1 MLQVG
6 VSLLSI
12 IISLFSVTTQGIE
25 KAFLQNSSGQLQTQL
40 SRRIKLNI
48 SLPEPIS
55 FSDQISSE
63 QAFFFFQDLFSRYAT
78 LEFFPEPE
86 VFQPPGTSLLI
97 FKARWSFRD
106 NRNNDQS
113 VFEVFFLLQHE
124 TPSAEAGGRRS
135 GTRGAGPPAQWKIT
149 EIKAEKI

>member
-1 MLQVG
+1 MLQIG
-6 VSLLSI
+6 VPLFSI

-25 KAFLQNSSGQLQTQL
+25 KAFLQNSSAQLQTHL
-40 SRRIKLNI
+40 SLRIKLSI

-113 VFEVFFLLQHE
+113 VFEIFFLLQHE
-124 TPSAEAGGRRS
+124 KPPAEARVLRER
-135 GTRGAGPPAQWKIT
+135 TRGGGPPALWKIT

>member
-1 MLQVG
+1 VLQVG
-6 VSLLSI
+6 VSLFSI

-86 VFQPPGTSLLI
+86 VFQPPGTRLLI

-113 VFEVFFLLQHE
+113 VFEVFFLLRPE
-124 TPSAEAGGRRS
+124 NPSAEAGRRA
-135 GTRGAGPPAQWKIT
+135 GTRGAGPSALWKIT

>member
-1 MLQVG
+1 VLQVG
-6 VSLLSI
+6 VSLFSV

-40 SRRIKLNI
+40 SLRTKLNI

-86 VFQPPGTSLLI
+86 VFQPPGTRLLI

-113 VFEVFFLLQHE
+113 VFEVFFLLQPE
-124 TPSAEAGGRRS
+124 NPSAEAGGRRS
-135 GTRGAGPPAQWKIT
+135 GMRGARPPALWKIT

>member
-6 VSLLSI
+6 VSLFSV

-40 SRRIKLNI
+40 SLRTKLNI

-86 VFQPPGTSLLI
+86 VFQPPGTRLLI

-113 VFEVFFLLQHE
+113 VFEVFFLLQPE
-124 TPSAEAGGRRS
+124 NPSAEAGGRRS
-135 GTRGAGPPAQWKIT
+135 GTRGARPPALWKIT